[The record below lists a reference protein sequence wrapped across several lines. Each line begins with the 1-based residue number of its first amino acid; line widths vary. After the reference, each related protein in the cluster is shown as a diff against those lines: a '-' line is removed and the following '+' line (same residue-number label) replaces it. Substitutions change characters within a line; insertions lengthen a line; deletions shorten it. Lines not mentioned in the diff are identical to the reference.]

1 MPTVAERPDQNIY
14 ARQLMSF
21 NPQFRIDTS
30 NPAMGLSGT
39 DVYKL
44 YGATKDAQSSISLS
58 SSGRFSIKNDYS
70 IEILA
75 GYKNDG
81 KNEDI
86 VIAGLNGNIDVVSTH
101 GTVRIKAANIILSAD
116 EDILFKA
123 GRNITLKSGSG
134 RTLIQGNKIDVKGST
149 GTLVQALG
157 EDFTTKVFSDS
168 FVGADVLK
176 GLFGGLV
183 GTVIDTVL

>member
-1 MPTVAERPDQNIY
+1 
-14 ARQLMSF
+14 
-21 NPQFRIDTS
+21 
-30 NPAMGLSGT
+30 MGASGT

-44 YGATKDAQSSISLS
+44 YAATQDTQSSISLS
-58 SSGRFSIKNDYS
+58 NSGRFSIKNDYS
-70 IEILA
+70 IEIIS
-75 GYKNDG
+75 GYKSDG

-86 VIAGLNGNIDVVSTH
+86 VIAGLSGNVNIVSTH

-116 EDILFKA
+116 EDIMFKA

-134 RTLIQGNKIDVKGST
+134 RTLIQGNKVDVKGST
-149 GTLVQALG
+149 GTLIQALG